1 MLTIA
6 SIDVGIINLALVV
19 VEVEDAAVTRVVHL
33 GVSDTTK
40 FEHNRVHYDNCVLG
54 HTKTTT
60 DRVNHF
66 VQERLDLF
74 ERADKVLIER
84 QPIQGHTDVE
94 QVLFM
99 LFRDRAELVSPN
111 AMHKYFQ
118 INHLTYE
125 WRKVK
130 TTEIADASFQH
141 LNFPHYFRL
150 QRRHDIADAWCLL
163 LFWLQAQAQSTPR
176 HKTPQQSAADTSTT
190 PPVDADELVS
200 ISTHDAEE
208 TELEQSRREAC
219 TQFAH
224 SMSRYKYQGK
234 LAHKK

>member
-6 SIDVGIINLALVV
+6 SFDVGIVNLALVV
-19 VEVEDAAVTRVVHL
+19 VQVEDWTVTRVVHL
-33 GVSDTTK
+33 DVSDTTK
-40 FEHNRVHYDNCVLG
+40 FEHNRVHYDDCVLG

-66 VQERLDLF
+66 VQERLHLLQA
-74 ERADKVLIER
+74 ADKVLIER
-84 QPIQGHTDVE
+84 QPIQGLTDVE

-99 LFRDRAELVSPN
+99 LFRHKAELVSPN
-111 AMHKYFQ
+111 SMHKYFQ

-141 LNFPHYFRL
+141 LNFPRYHRL

-163 LFWLQAQAQSTPR
+163 LYWLQSQAQQELPR
-176 HKTPQQSAADTSTT
+176 KTRPQSVADTSTT
-190 PPVDADELVS
+190 PLEGQHESAA
-200 ISTHDAEE
+200 ITTHDAEE
-208 TELEQSRREAC
+208 TDTLQSRTEALAEF
-219 TQFAH
+219 TH
-224 SMSRYKYQGK
+224 SMSRYVYTGR
-234 LAHKK
+234 LARK